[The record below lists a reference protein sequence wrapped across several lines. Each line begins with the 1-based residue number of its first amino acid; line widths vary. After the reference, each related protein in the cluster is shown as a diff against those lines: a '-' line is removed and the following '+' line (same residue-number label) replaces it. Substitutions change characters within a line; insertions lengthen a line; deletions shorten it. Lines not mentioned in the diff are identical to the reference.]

1 MTEREDRLIRL
12 VDRLLSDIES
22 LEQQLA
28 LERSFN
34 NDIKQIEK
42 EEKVRGVA

>member
-12 VDRLLSDIES
+12 VDRLLSDLES

-42 EEKVRGVA
+42 EEKVRGVV